1 MLAKVPEK
9 IIHASV
15 YEYSRYASIW
25 KGNHVNR
32 HPREIDCKV
41 TVGEDGV
48 EVIFTPTQSV
58 FKYRFLA
65 IKSRHRL
72 SRSKIYVAMKSDTG
86 GYLAEDVEALAY
98 RIASAAISRRKE

>member
-1 MLAKVPEK
+1 M
-9 IIHASV
+9 
-15 YEYSRYASIW
+15 
-25 KGNHVNR
+25 NR

-65 IKSRHRL
+65 KSRHRL